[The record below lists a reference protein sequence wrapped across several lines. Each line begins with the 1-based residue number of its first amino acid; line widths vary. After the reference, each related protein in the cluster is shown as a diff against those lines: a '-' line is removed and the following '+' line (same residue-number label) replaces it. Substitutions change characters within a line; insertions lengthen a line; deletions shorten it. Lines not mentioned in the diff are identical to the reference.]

1 MKKNNLK
8 VSIMLILSLL
18 ILYNVALDAGVSN
31 SSAKTSLSFPSD
43 QPSLEDLIVQSPM
56 TIDYDSDFESYGLP
70 GEGSAV
76 DPYRIE
82 NYNITTSGDYCLNFG
97 GYTTKHFIIQNCFL
111 KTDTNYAIYLG
122 KYQNMAEETV
132 VILNNVIISTGNDGI
147 KLNGGISSA
156 INDNYIVS
164 FTGGI
169 DIRESDF
176 TYVKNNK
183 IVAELGI
190 HILDSHGVIIH
201 KNILDETTGIGI
213 SIENSNGTSITH
225 NNCSNNVDTGILA
238 ENSLDLIIS
247 NNYLIGNFFGMRIVG
262 SSNSLIT
269 NNHFESSTSYGLS
282 MSLSV
287 GINKIYHNA
296 FFDNNL
302 AGSTIQALDDA
313 GDQWYDE
320 VLLEG
325 NWWDDFTGSTGSSY
339 TIDGAVG
346 SEDLYPL
353 GYVPVIFE
361 YISGYLSFVMITIF
375 LAIPLAVYIKK
386 RK

>member
-1 MKKNNLK
+1 MITL
-8 VSIMLILSLL
+8 SIFIIYSVVLNS
-18 ILYNVALDAGVSN
+18 GVSN
-31 SSAKTSLSFPSD
+31 TLATTSSNSPSS
-43 QPSLEDLIVQSPM
+43 QPFLNDLIIASPM

-70 GEGSAV
+70 GDGSAV
-76 DPYRIE
+76 NPYRIE
-82 NYNITTSGDYCLNFG
+82 NFNITTSGDYCLNFG

-122 KYQNMAEETV
+122 KYQKMAEETV
-132 VILNNVIISTGNDGI
+132 YILNNVIISSNNDGLR
-147 KLNGGISSA
+147 LNGGISST
-156 INDNYIVS
+156 IKDNYIVS

-169 DIRESDF
+169 DLEDSNF
-176 TYVKNNK
+176 TYVAHNT
-183 IVAELGI
+183 IISEIGI

-201 KNILDETTGIGI
+201 KNICNETTGEGI
-213 SIENSNGTSITH
+213 SIENSDGTSITH
-225 NNCSNNVDTGILA
+225 NNCSNNGGTGILA

-247 NNYLIGNFFGMRIVG
+247 NNYLMNNFFGMRIVG

-287 GINKIYHNA
+287 EINKIYHNA
-296 FFDNNL
+296 FIDNNL
-302 AGSTIQALDDA
+302 VGSTIQALDDA

-325 NWWDDFTGSTGSSY
+325 NFWDDFTGSTGSSY
-339 TIDGAVG
+339 TIDGAAG

-353 GYVPVIFE
+353 GYVPVISE
-361 YISGYLSFVMITIF
+361 YTSGYISFVMITIF
-375 LAIPLAVYIKK
+375 LAIPLVVYSKK

>member
-1 MKKNNLK
+1 
-8 VSIMLILSLL
+8 MLILSLL
-18 ILYNVALDAGVSN
+18 ILYTVVLNAGVN
-31 SSAKTSLSFPSD
+31 KTSATTSTNPLSD
-43 QPSLEDLIVQSPM
+43 LPSLDDLIVQSPM
-56 TIDYDSDFESYGLP
+56 TIDVDSDFESYGFP

-76 DPYRIE
+76 NPYRIE

-111 KTDTNYAIYLG
+111 KTDTNYAIFLG

-132 VILNNVIISTGNDGI
+132 VILNNVIVSTGNDGL
-147 KLNGGISSA
+147 KLNGGISST

-190 HILDSHGVIIH
+190 HILDSHGVLIH
-201 KNILDETTGIGI
+201 KNICNETVGVGI
-213 SIENSNGTSITH
+213 SVENSNGTSITH
-225 NNCSNNVDTGILA
+225 NTCSNNADTGILI
-238 ENSLDLIIS
+238 EDSLDLIIT

-262 SSNSLIT
+262 SSGSVIT
-269 NNHFESSTSYGLS
+269 NNHVETSTSYGLS

-320 VLLEG
+320 LLLEG
-325 NWWDDFTGSTGSSY
+325 NYWSNWSPAVSSYY
-339 TIDGAVG
+339 TIDGTAG
-346 SEDLYPL
+346 SQDLYPL
-353 GYVPVIFE
+353 EVIPE
-361 YISGYLSFVMITIF
+361 ISEYTSGYISFIMIITF
-375 LAIPLAVYIKK
+375 LAIPLVVYSKK

>member
-1 MKKNNLK
+1 M
-8 VSIMLILSLL
+8 IILSLL
-18 ILYNVALDAGVSN
+18 ILYSVTSN
-31 SSAKTSLSFPSD
+31 TEVTNSLAKTSLSSPSN
-43 QPSLEDLIVQSPM
+43 QPSLKDLIIQSPM
-56 TIDYDSDFESYGLP
+56 TIDYDSDFESYGFP
-70 GEGSAV
+70 GDGSAV
-76 DPYRIE
+76 NPYRIE

-122 KYQNMAEETV
+122 KYQNMAEDTV
-132 VILNNVIISTGNDGI
+132 YILNNVIISTNNDGL
-147 KLNGGISSA
+147 KLNGGISST
-156 INDNYIVS
+156 IKENYIVS

-169 DIRESDF
+169 DIRDSNF
-176 TYVKNNK
+176 TYVAYNK
-183 IVAELGI
+183 IISELGI

-201 KNILDETTGIGI
+201 KNICNETTGDGI
-213 SIENSNGTSITH
+213 SIENSDGTSITH
-225 NNCSNNVDTGILA
+225 NNCSNNGGTGILA

-247 NNYLIGNFFGMRIVG
+247 NNYLINNFFGMRIVG

-296 FFDNNL
+296 FLDNNL

-320 VLLEG
+320 VLLQG
-325 NWWDDFTGSTGSSY
+325 NWWNDFTGSTSSSY
-339 TIDGAVG
+339 TIDGVAG

-353 GYVPVIFE
+353 GYVPEISE
-361 YISGYLSFVMITIF
+361 YTRGYMSFILITIF
-375 LAIPLAVYIKK
+375 LAIPLVVYSKK

>member
-1 MKKNNLK
+1 
-8 VSIMLILSLL
+8 MLILSLL
-18 ILYNVALDAGVSN
+18 IIYSVTLNAGVN
-31 SSAKTSLSFPSD
+31 LSSAKTSLSFPSD

-56 TIDYDSDFESYGLP
+56 IIDYDSDFESYGLP
-70 GEGSAV
+70 GEGSAG

-122 KYQNMAEETV
+122 KYKNMAEETV
-132 VILNNVIISTGNDGI
+132 YILNNVIISTGNDGL
-147 KLNGGISSA
+147 KLTGGISST
-156 INDNYIVS
+156 IKDNYIVS

-169 DIRESDF
+169 DIEDSDF
-176 TYVKNNK
+176 TYVAHNT
-183 IVAELGI
+183 IISELGI
-190 HILDSHGVIIH
+190 HILDSHGASIY
-201 KNILDETTGIGI
+201 KNILNETTGDGI

-225 NNCSNNVDTGILA
+225 NDCSNNGGTGIVA

-247 NNYLIGNFFGMRIVG
+247 NNYLINNFFGMRIVG
-262 SSNSLIT
+262 SSDSLIT
-269 NNHFESSTSYGLS
+269 NNHFEASTSYGLS

-287 GINKIYHNA
+287 GINKIHHNA
-296 FFDNNL
+296 FLDNNL

-325 NWWDDFTGSTGSSY
+325 NFWDDFTGSTGSSY
-339 TIDGAVG
+339 SIDGAAG

-353 GYVPVIFE
+353 GYVPEISE
-361 YISGYLSFVMITIF
+361 YTSGYMSFIMITIF
-375 LAIPLAVYIKK
+375 LAIPLTIYIKK
-386 RK
+386 RN

>member
-8 VSIMLILSLL
+8 VSIIVILSLL
-18 ILYNVALDAGVSN
+18 IIYSLTLDAGVN
-31 SSAKTSLSFPSD
+31 LSSAKTSLSSLSN
-43 QPSLEDLIVQSPM
+43 QPSLKDLIIQSPM
-56 TIDYDSDFESYGLP
+56 IIDYDPDFESYGFP
-70 GEGSAV
+70 GDGSPSN
-76 DPYRIE
+76 PYRIE

-122 KYQNMAEETV
+122 KYQNMAEDTV
-132 VILNNVIISTGNDGI
+132 YVLNNVIISTNNDGLR
-147 KLNGGISSA
+147 LNGGISST
-156 INDNYIVS
+156 IKENYIVS

-169 DIRESDF
+169 DIRDSNF
-176 TYVKNNK
+176 TYVAYNK
-183 IVAELGI
+183 IISELGI

-201 KNILDETTGIGI
+201 KNNCNETTGDGI
-213 SIENSNGTSITH
+213 SIENSEGTSITH
-225 NNCSNNVDTGILA
+225 NNCSNNGGTGILA

-247 NNYLIGNFFGMRIVG
+247 NNYLINNFFGMRIVG

-296 FFDNNL
+296 FLDNNL

-320 VLLEG
+320 VLQQG
-325 NWWDDFTGSTGSSY
+325 NWWNDFTGSTSSSY
-339 TIDGAVG
+339 TIDGLAG

-353 GYVPVIFE
+353 GYVPEISE
-361 YISGYLSFVMITIF
+361 YTRGYMSFILITIF
-375 LAIPLAVYIKK
+375 LAIPLVVYSKK